1 MEADSFYNGSLEE
14 IQKEIPFSFIPLLG
28 NFAILFIQEKYLP
41 AFLAY
46 PQVLYV
52 ELSRPIYENAL
63 TGIASSC
70 LPDYNIITGRN
81 VNETTLTGKG
91 TVIAILDSGV
101 DYTHPVLEIL
111 TEAHVFWLT
120 GIKVCLLFTIIFL

>member
-1 MEADSFYNGSLEE
+1 MLSITEIEPINQKLNPALALSLSLDDTKRMESPWLRSGFSPDINTWKLILFYNGSLEE

-63 TGIASSC
+63 TGIDSSC
-70 LPDYNIITGRN
+70 LPD
-81 VNETTLTGKG
+81 
-91 TVIAILDSGV
+91 
-101 DYTHPVLEIL
+101 
-111 TEAHVFWLT
+111 
-120 GIKVCLLFTIIFL
+120 

>member
-1 MEADSFYNGSLEE
+1 MLSITEIEPINQKLNPALALSLSLDDTKRMESPWLRSGFSPDINTWKLILFYNGSLEE

-81 VNETTLTGKG
+81 VNETT
-91 TVIAILDSGV
+91 
-101 DYTHPVLEIL
+101 EQ
-111 TEAHVFWLT
+111 
-120 GIKVCLLFTIIFL
+120 